1 MRKLFEKIKIKTIE
15 FESSINE
22 VSVYCEISTRE
33 NKFNTELIVSFSDLN
48 RLLGRIQNAT
58 NELNYEDVSSL
69 FEKQV
74 LENGEEYYSF
84 STKNSAYENLEI
96 DYFEFEDNT
105 LEIRA

>member
-84 STKNSAYENLEI
+84 STN
-96 DYFEFEDNT
+96 
-105 LEIRA
+105 